1 MGAACSFIELLIYW
15 GPLYEKAKDAGKTLS
30 FVLVYGFFVV
40 CCPIAATISLTRY
53 WVTQALVRAD
63 VLANQTAPHA
73 AQDGDAPSGPF
84 YVNNA
89 LHQIDAEECSVT
101 QAPDAEECSVTQ
113 SKVV

>member
-1 MGAACSFIELLIYW
+1 
-15 GPLYEKAKDAGKTLS
+15 
-30 FVLVYGFFVV
+30 
-40 CCPIAATISLTRY
+40 
-53 WVTQALVRAD
+53 
-63 VLANQTAPHA
+63 APHA